1 MNSSRQHTQEKNSSP
16 ANGNYGILYER
27 MITDL
32 KSEIKFLRVQVGSKD
47 TYFHE
52 QIVFLR
58 QQLENAL
65 FKQENS
71 NIGFCN
77 NRHGQ
82 HYVAPLLTLIT
93 LS

>member
-1 MNSSRQHTQEKNSSP
+1 
-16 ANGNYGILYER
+16 

-32 KSEIKFLRVQVGSKD
+32 KSEIKFLRVHVGSKD

-77 NRHGQ
+77 NRHGR
-82 HYVAPLLTLIT
+82 HHVATLLTLVT